1 MATRRPASASSS
13 AMAPPMSPPPAIT
26 TSKFFVIFYAAPL
39 ACGSASRIAH
49 GELASSCERTSAFF
63 AAARARVQSP
73 IFAAS
78 RASAMK
84 LRSFDARSCWVAFSD
99 LPSAE
104 PMLCSATL
112 KLWLVCCWA
121 ATASPALVLDLEIL
135 HAPAELFSSLRDRSL
150 RARSHDQNE
159 LFSAVAGDDILA
171 PRSRQHVLAYCTQH
185 RVSRGVPERVV
196 EALEVVDIDHHYT
209 EGQAAAPGAAL
220 FPAERFLEVAAVME
234 AGQPVMH
241 DLVLQAE
248 VCLRQLPLRQ

>member
-13 AMAPPMSPPPAIT
+13 AMAPPMRPPPPMT

-39 ACGSASRIAH
+39 LCGSESRIAH
-49 GELASSCERTSAFF
+49 GELANSCERTSAFF

-84 LRSFDARSCWVAFSD
+84 LRTFDARSCWVAFSD

-121 ATASPALVLDLEIL
+121 ATASPALSNGAIWGTSGLLLASFCE
-135 HAPAELFSSLRDRSL
+135 ELFAGTRGRGGVL
-150 RARSHDQNE
+150 RAITKAE
-159 LFSAVAGDDILA
+159 GAGESD
-171 PRSRQHVLAYCTQH
+171 
-185 RVSRGVPERVV
+185 
-196 EALEVVDIDHHYT
+196 
-209 EGQAAAPGAAL
+209 AAAAGSRCKEQLENFLPIFERNASAGIADGDLGHFAAA
-220 FPAERFLEVAAVME
+220 AEHHA
-234 AGQPVMH
+234 
-241 DLVLQAE
+241 
-248 VCLRQLPLRQ
+248 

>member
-13 AMAPPMSPPPAIT
+13 APPMSPPPAMT

-39 ACGSASRIAH
+39 VCGSESRIAH
-49 GELASSCERTSAFF
+49 GELANSCERTSAFF

-84 LRSFDARSCWVAFSD
+84 LRTFDARSCWVAFSD

-121 ATASPALVLDLEIL
+121 ATASGAQQRSNLGYIGLAACVVLRRIVRWHAGPWWCAARDYQSRRRRRNIQRYILERI
-135 HAPAELFSSLRDRSL
+135 AF
-150 RARSHDQNE
+150 
-159 LFSAVAGDDILA
+159 AVG
-171 PRSRQHVLAYCTQH
+171 
-185 RVSRGVPERVV
+185 
-196 EALEVVDIDHHYT
+196 
-209 EGQAAAPGAAL
+209 
-220 FPAERFLEVAAVME
+220 
-234 AGQPVMH
+234 
-241 DLVLQAE
+241 
-248 VCLRQLPLRQ
+248 LRQGDGR